1 MKNVK
6 FTADVE
12 GAKKKNKVIKGTGP
26 AVRYQLTSWGSKATK
41 TIIRN
46 VSGGIIG
53 KYKGGVRT
61 GQLRRNIKFK
71 IRGSKT
77 DIYLEIGSWGV
88 KYARILERG
97 GTIRPKR
104 VQYLTIPFPGVKGR
118 ARNYSNS
125 FVFKSKKGNL
135 ILAQKKMGLS
145 FSGGS
150 LSSSR
155 GALTPLFVL
164 KKSVDIPEFRW
175 LSKSVAQERSLLNRM
190 MAKQELLKVAERLT

>member
-6 FTADVE
+6 FTADVS
-12 GAKKKNKVIKGTGP
+12 GAKKKNKVIKGIGP
-26 AVRYQLTSWGSKATK
+26 AARYQLTSWGSKATK

-118 ARNYSNS
+118 AKNFSNT
-125 FVFKSKKGNL
+125 FFHVSKKKNL
-135 ILAQKKMGLS
+135 VLMQSTGTKLK
-145 FSGGS
+145 
-150 LSSSR
+150 
-155 GALTPLFVL
+155 PLFLL
-164 KKSVDIPEFRW
+164 KKSVQIPEFQW
-175 LSKSVAQERSLLNRM
+175 LERSIGQERPLLQRM

>member
-6 FTADVE
+6 FTADVS
-12 GAKKKNKVIKGTGP
+12 GAKKKNKAIKGTGQ
-26 AVRYQLTSWGSKATK
+26 AARYQLTSWGSKATK

-118 ARNYSNS
+118 ARNYRDA
-125 FVFKSKKGNL
+125 FVFKSRAGNL
-135 ILAQKKMGLS
+135 ILAQRQGAGLK
-145 FSGGS
+145 
-150 LSSSR
+150 
-155 GALTPLFVL
+155 PLFIL
-164 KKSVDIPEFRW
+164 KKSVQIPAFEW
-175 LSKSVAQERSLLNRM
+175 LEKSIDQERSLLQRM
-190 MAKQELLKVAERLT
+190 MDKQELLRVAERLT